1 MTPQEQLA
9 RQIATLEEL
18 AAVDATIRKLDTQI
32 AESESQLSG
41 LRSEL
46 ARLEA
51 KLAESRSSASD
62 MQKTMSES
70 VQEARQLTTQ
80 VERSREKMARVRN
93 ERETMATQRELEE
106 LRKLLRD
113 REEEIGKLT
122 ALSDVARRTIE
133 ETEAQRVKV
142 AAELAENEAALSSGI
157 ESVVGERETKLA
169 TRAALASK
177 VANLTMRR
185 YEAVRLKRGT
195 ALAPVRDGTCL
206 ACHIAIPPQ
215 LFHKLQRREV
225 LEQCPSCARILYWTP
240 SVKPGDDAEK
250 AENGESQA

>member
-46 ARLEA
+46 ARLDA
-51 KLAESRSSASD
+51 KLSEGRSSASD
-62 MQKTMSES
+62 MQKTLSES
-70 VQEARQLTTQ
+70 VQEARQLTQQ

-133 ETEAQRVKV
+133 ETEAQHAKV
-142 AAELAENEAALSSGI
+142 AAELAENEAGLSSGI
-157 ESVVGERETKLA
+157 QSVHGEREAKLVA
-169 TRAALASK
+169 RAALASK
-177 VANLTMRR
+177 VTSLTMRR

-240 SVKPGDDAEK
+240 SVKSADES
-250 AENGESQA
+250 ESGESQA

>member
-18 AAVDATIRKLDTQI
+18 ADVDATIRKLDTQI
-32 AESESQLSG
+32 AEGETQLGG

-51 KLAESRSSASD
+51 KLDESRKSSAE
-62 MQKTMSES
+62 MQKTMSEL
-70 VQEARQLTTQ
+70 VLEARQMTAQ
-80 VERSREKMARVRN
+80 VERSREKLARARN
-93 ERETMATQRELEE
+93 ERETMAAQREVEE

-113 REEEIGKLT
+113 REDEIGKLT
-122 ALSDVARRTIE
+122 ALGDAARRTIE
-133 ETEAQRVKV
+133 DTEGSREKV
-142 AAELAENEAALSSGI
+142 AAELSENEAALSSGI
-157 ESVVGERETKLA
+157 ASVVGERTTQLA
-169 TRAALASK
+169 TRNALAAK
-177 VANLTMRR
+177 VQSMTMRR

-225 LEQCPSCARILYWTP
+225 LEQCPSCNRILYWSAAPTKTESGETP
-240 SVKPGDDAEK
+240 A
-250 AENGESQA
+250 